1 MPQTRL
7 HYIKAEYMFL
17 KQPFIFVLLC
27 HQVLC
32 WAFYG
37 TKPIELERKFR
48 GYNRIVL
55 EFSRPHYFKI
65 TLCGTPKPFLNIWK
79 KSMRIFSTKSF
90 QEMLFRSTEQGSEF
104 DSLRNF
110 SQSCEFAMRIWSPA
124 QSRSFREREA
134 SST

>member
-1 MPQTRL
+1 MSQTRF
-7 HYIKAEYMFL
+7 HYTKAEYMFL
-17 KQPFIFVLLC
+17 KQPFVFVLLC

-65 TLCGTPKPFLNIWK
+65 TLCGTLKPFLIIWK

-90 QEMLFRSTEQGSEF
+90 QEMLFKSTELLKTYPKKSNKKTW
-104 DSLRNF
+104 LRN
-110 SQSCEFAMRIWSPA
+110 SVI
-124 QSRSFREREA
+124 FRTKPFYRFYSIE
-134 SST
+134 